1 MILRLRLRK
10 LSPCLVPDFLTSC
23 GLSSDWVTDVLGL
36 PLRMTISRA
45 EIIYQ
50 LRAKSIEDAVSVL
63 LPWVQQSRKKLAH
76 RVGEGTPP
84 KSKLAG
90 IVAFSLGRLLLL
102 LLEPTKSLQRKRVH
116 GLRIRDGEAVTGLY

>member
-1 MILRLRLRK
+1 M
-10 LSPCLVPDFLTSC
+10 
-23 GLSSDWVTDVLGL
+23 TDVLGL

-63 LPWVQQSRKKLAH
+63 LPWVQPSCKKLAH

-84 KSKLAG
+84 KSQLAG